1 MPGALSHIRVLDL
14 TRILAGPWCTQI
26 LADLGAEVIKIER
39 PGGGDDTRSWGPP
52 YLKDTDGNDTR
63 ESAYYLSCN
72 RGKKSVALDVS
83 THEGQDIVRKL
94 ASQSDLLIENYKVG
108 GLRQYGLD
116 YESLK
121 AVNPRLIYCSITGFG
136 QTGPYASNA
145 GYDFIIQAMGGMM
158 SITGE
163 RDDLPGG
170 GPQKVGVAVSDL
182 MTGMYA
188 TVALLAALA
197 HRERTGEGQYIDMAL
212 LDSEVAMVAN
222 LGSNYLVSGKAPGRM
237 GNAHQNIVPYQAFAT
252 ADGHMILAV
261 GNDNQFS
268 RFCSVAG
275 RPELAQDPRF
285 ATNPNRVRNR
295 PILVPVVAEI
305 MRTRTTRQ
313 WPEALE
319 PAGVPVGPINNLAQV
334 FEDPQVR
341 ARGMKVE
348 APHPL
353 AGKVPM
359 VASPMKLSA
368 TPVEHRTAPPTLGQH
383 TDEILTALL
392 GFTEQK
398 IAQLRE
404 RGVV

>member
-237 GNAHQNIVPYQAFAT
+237 GNAHQNIVPYQSFAT

-268 RFCSVAG
+268 KLCSVAG

-313 WPEALE
+313 WLEALE

-348 APHPL
+348 APHPA

-392 GFTEQK
+392 GFTEQQ
-398 IAQLRE
+398 IALLRE
-404 RGVV
+404 QGVV

>member
-1 MPGALSHIRVLDL
+1 
-14 TRILAGPWCTQI
+14 
-26 LADLGAEVIKIER
+26 
-39 PGGGDDTRSWGPP
+39 
-52 YLKDTDGNDTR
+52 
-63 ESAYYLSCN
+63 
-72 RGKKSVALDVS
+72 VS
-83 THEGQDIVRKL
+83 TYEGQDIVRKL
-94 ASQSDLLIENYKVG
+94 ASQSDLLIENYKVS

-295 PILVPVVAEI
+295 PMLVPVVAEI

-313 WPEALE
+313 WLEALE

-392 GFTEQK
+392 GFTEQQ
-398 IAQLRE
+398 IALLRE
-404 RGVV
+404 QGVV

>member
-83 THEGQDIVRKL
+83 TYEGQDIVRKL
-94 ASQSDLLIENYKVG
+94 ASQSDLLIENYKVS

-295 PILVPVVAEI
+295 PMLVPVVAEI

-313 WPEALE
+313 WLEALE

>member
-237 GNAHQNIVPYQAFAT
+237 GNAHQNIVPYQSFAT

-268 RFCSVAG
+268 KLCSVAG

-313 WPEALE
+313 WLEALE

>member
-83 THEGQDIVRKL
+83 TYEGQDIVRKL
-94 ASQSDLLIENYKVG
+94 ASQSDLLIENYKVS

-237 GNAHQNIVPYQAFAT
+237 GNAHQNIVPYQSFAT

-268 RFCSVAG
+268 KLCSVAG

-295 PILVPVVAEI
+295 PMLVPVVAEI

-313 WPEALE
+313 WLEALE

-392 GFTEQK
+392 GFTEQQ
-398 IAQLRE
+398 IALLRE
-404 RGVV
+404 QGVV

>member
-1 MPGALSHIRVLDL
+1 
-14 TRILAGPWCTQI
+14 
-26 LADLGAEVIKIER
+26 
-39 PGGGDDTRSWGPP
+39 
-52 YLKDTDGNDTR
+52 
-63 ESAYYLSCN
+63 
-72 RGKKSVALDVS
+72 
-83 THEGQDIVRKL
+83 
-94 ASQSDLLIENYKVG
+94 
-108 GLRQYGLD
+108 
-116 YESLK
+116 
-121 AVNPRLIYCSITGFG
+121 
-136 QTGPYASNA
+136 
-145 GYDFIIQAMGGMM
+145 
-158 SITGE
+158 
-163 RDDLPGG
+163 
-170 GPQKVGVAVSDL
+170 VGVAVSDL

-295 PILVPVVAEI
+295 PMLVPVVAEI

-313 WPEALE
+313 WLEALE

-392 GFTEQK
+392 GFTEQQ
-398 IAQLRE
+398 IALLRE
-404 RGVV
+404 QGVV

>member
-83 THEGQDIVRKL
+83 TYEGQDIVRKL
-94 ASQSDLLIENYKVG
+94 ASQSDLLIENYKVS

-295 PILVPVVAEI
+295 PMLVPVVAEI

-313 WPEALE
+313 
-319 PAGVPVGPINNLAQV
+319 
-334 FEDPQVR
+334 
-341 ARGMKVE
+341 
-348 APHPL
+348 
-353 AGKVPM
+353 
-359 VASPMKLSA
+359 
-368 TPVEHRTAPPTLGQH
+368 
-383 TDEILTALL
+383 
-392 GFTEQK
+392 
-398 IAQLRE
+398 
-404 RGVV
+404 

>member
-83 THEGQDIVRKL
+83 TYEGQDIVRKL
-94 ASQSDLLIENYKVG
+94 ASQSDLLIENYKVS

-268 RFCSVAG
+268 RFCSVAR

-295 PILVPVVAEI
+295 PMLVPVVAEI

-313 WPEALE
+313 WLEALE

-392 GFTEQK
+392 GFTEQQ
-398 IAQLRE
+398 IALLRE
-404 RGVV
+404 QGVV